1 MRYAVSTR
9 LSLALGLSAMVL
21 GACGSRTPLDTDPR
35 GGSAP
40 ISPDRDAAAE
50 ARCFIASQ
58 PVGEIPIDLYFMM
71 DKSSSMSMFD
81 HGQTVSRWA
90 AVSRAMK
97 TFINSPKSVGLGAGI
112 AFFPRADPFGEP
124 LCSAG
129 DYAFPVVPVG
139 VIPDIVG
146 AISAGIGA
154 QILASGTPTTPAL
167 QGAHIYAR
175 TQAQSGRM
183 AAVVIVTDGQ
193 PRQCASTIES
203 TAAAAT
209 QASGG
214 NPSIKTYV
222 LGVGPSLSALNAIA
236 NAGGT
241 GHAYLVESGGDAD
254 LTAAL
259 DAIRT
264 SALSCAYVIPEKG
277 RTTAET
283 SPAKV
288 TTRTGRDGAQVPV
301 GQVPSADACGNSGGW
316 YYERPPIV
324 SDGPLD
330 DTAPTRVSLCPAS
343 CDSLVKA
350 TGSELDVV
358 LGCDDAGGSP

>member
-1 MRYAVSTR
+1 LVV
-9 LSLALGLSAMVL
+9 GLSAILL
-21 GACGSRTPLDTDPR
+21 GACGSRTPLDIDPR
-35 GGSAP
+35 DRDGSPP
-40 ISPDRDAAAE
+40 ISLDPDAAAE
-50 ARCFIASQ
+50 ARCFTASQ
-58 PVGEIPIDLYFMM
+58 LVGEVPIDLYFMM

-81 HGQTVSRWA
+81 HGQTVSRYT

-97 TFINSPKSVGLGAGI
+97 TFINSPKSLGLGAGI
-112 AFFPRADPFGEP
+112 AFFPRADSFGDA

-139 VIPDIVG
+139 IIPDVVT
-146 AISAGIGA
+146 AISTGISA
-154 QILASGTPTTPAL
+154 QVLAAGTPTTPAL

-175 TQAQSGRM
+175 TRAQSGRM

-193 PRQCASTIES
+193 PRQCSSTIES
-203 TAAAAT
+203 TAAVAT

-214 NPSIKTYV
+214 TPSIKTYV

-236 NAGGT
+236 DAGGT
-241 GHAYLVESGGDAD
+241 GHAYLVESGGDAE

-264 SALSCAYVIPEKG
+264 SALSCAYVIPERG
-277 RTTAET
+277 RTTAEMG
-283 SPAKV
+283 PAKV
-288 TTRTGRDGAQVPV
+288 TTRTGRDGEPV
-301 GQVPSADACGNSGGW
+301 MIGQVPSADACGNSAGW

-324 SDGPLD
+324 SGGPPE

-350 TGSELDVV
+350 SGSHLDVV
-358 LGCDDAGGSP
+358 LGCEDAGT